1 MGHFVSQVW
10 VVAEPR
16 EYAVPLVH
24 PEPEAAHIVCSDP
37 GRAWSGKDVPRT
49 RLKAGAENLM
59 GRLAPSHQ
67 CRNCGEV
74 FLAGDRIVE
83 VYAVEGVGVDPQ
95 IGAPAIQ
102 CAGEAEYAH
111 KDCADR
117 ALSKGREALVVLG

>member
-1 MGHFVSQVW
+1 M
-10 VVAEPR
+10 VAQPR

-24 PEPEAAHIVCSDP
+24 PEPEAAHNVCSDP

-49 RLKAGAENLM
+49 RLKVGAENM
-59 GRLAPSHQ
+59 AGRLAPSHQ

-74 FLAGDRIVE
+74 FRAEDRVVE
-83 VYAVEGVGVDPQ
+83 VYVVEGVGMDSQ

-111 KDCADR
+111 KDCGDR
-117 ALSKGREALVVLG
+117 TLSQGRTAGILITGTSS